1 MSHTQQN
8 TAYLSRH
15 TTPSSKRRRLSPSF
29 VAAGVVCLFAI
40 CLTSCKQKPKAE
52 TTPWGTTIT
61 YDAADAD
68 SIAPEPDRRYT
79 LRDIQQT
86 GEMIMLTLSGPD
98 TYYEYHGRG
107 MGVHYLLC
115 EKLAETLGVT
125 LRVDVCRDT
134 LDMLQRLKDG
144 EGDIIA
150 FPVNNNK
157 QAGFLPCGV
166 GTVAEQEDG
175 KRKGKTQGTWLVAK
189 DNAEL
194 ARAVNAWYKPGML
207 AETEKQQNYL
217 LTTGSVTR
225 HVYPF
230 MLSAKEG
237 TISQYDH
244 LFKKH
249 APTAGVD
256 WSLLAAQ
263 CYQESCFDSRAH
275 SWAGACGLMQ
285 ILPSTAD
292 HLALPRKD
300 IYEPE
305 PNIAAA
311 TRYMREL
318 QALFSDVGNP
328 QERLMFALAAYNG
341 GYHHVRDAMALTKK
355 YGGIWQRW
363 SDVRHYILALS
374 QPQYYRDPVVKNGYM
389 RGSETA
395 NYVDMIM
402 SRWKQYRH
410 ALRTGGKIVSS
421 VKAPVP
427 TAAPV
432 SHSSGLPHHRA
443 TKKNKWRK
451 ETTD

>member
-1 MSHTQQN
+1 MSCIRHITQKLLQHTI
-8 TAYLSRH
+8 LPF
-15 TTPSSKRRRLSPSF
+15 TT
-29 VAAGVVCLFAI
+29 GMVCCCSMCTI
-40 CLTSCKQKPKAE
+40 GCGQKPKTE

-61 YDAADAD
+61 YDATAED
-68 SIAPEPDRRYT
+68 SLANNSDKRYS
-79 LRDIQQT
+79 LHDIQQA

-107 MGVHYLLC
+107 MGIHYLLC
-115 EKLAETLGVT
+115 EKLAESLGVT
-125 LRVDVCRDT
+125 LRVDVCCDT
-134 LDMLQRLKDG
+134 LDMLQRLRNG

-150 FPVNNNK
+150 FPIDSIR
-157 QAGFLPCGV
+157 QAGFTPCGV
-166 GTVAEQEDG
+166 GGTKTEKSKEN
-175 KRKGKTQGTWLVAK
+175 KGRSRGSWLVAK
-189 DNAEL
+189 DNKEL
-194 ARAVNAWYKPGML
+194 AKAVNTWYKPEMY
-207 AETEKQQNYL
+207 AETEKRQNYL

-285 ILPSTAD
+285 ILPTTAD
-292 HLALPRKD
+292 HLALPREN

-305 PNIAAA
+305 ANIAAA

-341 GYHHVRDAMALTKK
+341 GYNHVRDAMALTKK

-363 SDVRHYILALS
+363 NDVKQYIFALS

-402 SRWKQYRH
+402 NRWSQYRH
-410 ALRTGGKIVSS
+410 ALRTGGKVVST
-421 VKAPVP
+421 VKSTTHISPPRP
-427 TAAPV
+427 TIN
-432 SHSSGLPHHRA
+432 GLPDHRA

-451 ETTD
+451 E

>member
-1 MSHTQQN
+1 MFNIPYIRFQQP
-8 TAYLSRH
+8 RH
-15 TTPSSKRRRLSPSF
+15 AIFSF
-29 VAAGVVCLFAI
+29 VTGMACCGCCF
-40 CLTSCKQKPKAE
+40 CGGCKPEPKVG
-52 TTPWGTTIT
+52 TTPWGTTIS
-61 YDAADAD
+61 YDGKEND
-68 SIAPEPDRRYT
+68 STEVNSGKRYS
-79 LRDIQQT
+79 LHDIQQA

-107 MGVHYLLC
+107 LGVHYLLC
-115 EKLAETLGVT
+115 EKLAESLGVT

-134 LDMLQRLKDG
+134 LDMLQRLKNG
-144 EGDIIA
+144 EGDIVA
-150 FPVNNNK
+150 FPVNSNR
-157 QAGFLPCGV
+157 QTGFISCGV
-166 GTVAEQEDG
+166 GQEAFA
-175 KRKGKTQGTWLVAK
+175 KENKHTSHQQATWLVAADNK
-189 DNAEL
+189 DL
-194 ARAVNAWYKPGML
+194 AKAIDAWYKPEMF
-207 AETEKQQNYL
+207 AETKKQQNYL

-249 APTAGVD
+249 APTAGMD

-263 CYQESCFDSRAH
+263 SYQESCFDSRAH

-292 HLALPRKD
+292 HLSLPRQK

-305 PNIAAA
+305 ANIAAA

-318 QALFSDVGNP
+318 QELFADVDNP

-341 GYHHVRDAMALTKK
+341 GYKHVRDAMALTKK
-355 YGGIWQRW
+355 YGGVWQRW

-374 QPQYYRDPVVKNGYM
+374 RPQYYRDPTVKNGYM

-402 SRWKQYRH
+402 RRWSQYRH
-410 ALRTGGKIVSS
+410 AMRTGGKAVSS
-421 VKAPVP
+421 VKSTTPLPSPPHA
-427 TAAPV
+427 TD
-432 SHSSGLPHHRA
+432 GLPHRRA
-443 TKKNKWRK
+443 AKKNKWRK
-451 ETTD
+451 E

>member
-1 MSHTQQN
+1 M
-8 TAYLSRH
+8 
-15 TTPSSKRRRLSPSF
+15 RRLLLYSIVLLA
-29 VAAGVVCLFAI
+29 VACR
-40 CLTSCKQKPKAE
+40 QKPATE
-52 TTPWGTTIT
+52 TTPWGTTINYGT
-61 YDAADAD
+61 GEEGD
-68 SIAPEPDRRYT
+68 SIVGDSGPYS

-98 TYYEYHGRG
+98 TYYEYHGKG
-107 MGVHYLLC
+107 LGVHYLLC
-115 EKLAETLGVT
+115 EKLAASLGVT

-134 LDMLQRLKDG
+134 LDMLNRLRNG
-144 EGDIIA
+144 EGDVIA
-150 FPVNNNK
+150 FPVGK
-157 QAGFLPCGV
+157 ERQEGFIACSIDDAGQAKEP
-166 GTVAEQEDG
+166 
-175 KRKGKTQGTWLVAK
+175 KKGSGAWLVARG
-189 DNAEL
+189 NTEL
-194 ARAVNAWYKPGML
+194 AKAIKAWYKPEMF
-207 AETEKQQNYL
+207 AETKRQQNYL

-237 TISQYDH
+237 TISQYDA

-263 CYQESCFDSRAH
+263 CYQESCFDTKAH

-285 ILPSTAD
+285 ILPTTAD
-292 HLALPRKD
+292 HLSLPREKL
-300 IYEPE
+300 YEPE

-318 QALFSDVGNP
+318 QALFNDVGNP

-355 YGGIWQRW
+355 HGGVWQRW

-374 QPQYYRDPVVKNGYM
+374 MPEYYRAPVVKSGYM

-395 NYVDMIM
+395 DYVDKIM
-402 SRWKQYRH
+402 ARWSQYRH
-410 ALRTGGKIVSS
+410 ALRTGRKVDSKVKTTSPDIAMPSS
-421 VKAPVP
+421 TGA
-427 TAAPV
+427 
-432 SHSSGLPHHRA
+432 LQHHRA
-443 TKKNKWRK
+443 TRKNKWRK
-451 ETTD
+451 E